1 MNGKT
6 KPFGDVTDAME
17 YQETLD
23 WLFGLENMGIKLGLS
38 RVRELLHD
46 LGDPQKCYRS
56 VHVAG
61 TNGKG
66 SVCAM
71 TASVLQA
78 SDIRTGLY
86 TSPHLVDFRERI
98 MIDGEMISESEVVDL
113 ACEVREVGECSAD
126 AQDRPLTFF
135 EVTTAI
141 AFLYFARKG
150 VQVAVIEVG
159 MGGRLD
165 ATNVIAPDVCV
176 ITRISK
182 EHVQY
187 LGDTIAKI
195 AYEKAG
201 IIKPGVSII
210 TAEDKPEVLKVLD
223 SIARDKG
230 TYLSLAGI
238 DFEFHL
244 KGGDRS
250 GIAVHLDSIGRVVQ
264 LPLLGEYQA
273 SNAAMACET
282 ALELRKRGLKISEE
296 AIVEGL
302 SKVVWPGRLEV
313 IQDSP
318 LVIFDVSHTPD
329 GAKVAVEELLKIKRG
344 HTTVVLGVLNDKDL
358 DGIVKEF
365 AKVADAVIAP
375 MPKTK
380 RAFTAGQVRDVM
392 LRYCEDVSIN
402 EDVGESLCQAL
413 GRSDNGDTVIVGG
426 SLYTIGEAKRWW
438 GCREKN

>member
-6 KPFGDVTDAME
+6 KPVGALIRGME

-38 RVRELLHD
+38 RVRELLHE
-46 LGDPQKCYRS
+46 LGDPQNRYRS

-71 TASVLQA
+71 TASILQA
-78 SDIRTGLY
+78 SGIRTGLY

-113 ACEVREVGECSAD
+113 AREVREVGDRSAD
-126 AQDRPLTFF
+126 SADRPLTFF

-165 ATNVIAPDVCV
+165 ATNVITPDVCV

-187 LGDTIAKI
+187 LGDTVAKI

-201 IIKPGVSII
+201 IIKSGVMVI
-210 TAEDKPEVLKVLD
+210 TAEDQPDAIKVLD

-230 TYLSLAGI
+230 TYLSLAGV

-244 KGGDRS
+244 KGDDRS

-282 ALELRKRGLKISEE
+282 ALELRKRGLRISEE
-296 AIVEGL
+296 TIAEGL

-318 LVIFDVSHTPD
+318 LVIFDVSHTPE

-358 DGIVKEF
+358 DGIAQEF
-365 AKVADAVIAP
+365 AKVSDAVIAS
-375 MPKTK
+375 MPRTS
-380 RAFTAGQVRDVM
+380 RAFTAEQVRDVM
-392 LRYCEDVSIN
+392 VRYCGDVSIN
-402 EDVGESLCQAL
+402 DDVGESLGLAL
-413 GRSDNGDTVIVGG
+413 GRSEKGDTVIVAG
-426 SLYTIGEAKRWW
+426 SLYTVGEAKRWW
-438 GCREKN
+438 GGHEKN

>member
-1 MNGKT
+1 
-6 KPFGDVTDAME
+6 
-17 YQETLD
+17 
-23 WLFGLENMGIKLGLS
+23 
-38 RVRELLHD
+38 
-46 LGDPQKCYRS
+46 
-56 VHVAG
+56 
-61 TNGKG
+61 
-66 SVCAM
+66 
-71 TASVLQA
+71 
-78 SDIRTGLY
+78 
-86 TSPHLVDFRERI
+86 
-98 MIDGEMISESEVVDL
+98 
-113 ACEVREVGECSAD
+113 
-126 AQDRPLTFF
+126 
-135 EVTTAI
+135 
-141 AFLYFARKG
+141 
-150 VQVAVIEVG
+150 
-159 MGGRLD
+159 
-165 ATNVIAPDVCV
+165 
-176 ITRISK
+176 
-182 EHVQY
+182 
-187 LGDTIAKI
+187 
-195 AYEKAG
+195 
-201 IIKPGVSII
+201 
-210 TAEDKPEVLKVLD
+210 
-223 SIARDKG
+223 
-230 TYLSLAGI
+230 
-238 DFEFHL
+238 
-244 KGGDRS
+244 
-250 GIAVHLDSIGRVVQ
+250 
-264 LPLLGEYQA
+264 
-273 SNAAMACET
+273 MACET

-365 AKVADAVIAP
+365 AKVADAVIAT